1 MKLEAPR
8 LPATPESAGLME
20 SVRHAREQVE
30 DVVGRLFQGELL
42 EHSQLGEVEFRGCIF
57 ENCRLTGA
65 VFQRVAFTDVL
76 FKDCD
81 LSGAVWQRCGTQRCA
96 LRDCKAAGGDFSG
109 AKLRHFLAEN
119 CRMPYAN
126 FSGAVCRP
134 AAFTDLSRFA
144 LSQLTM
150 RLAVFLSPLMI
161 RTFSYSSS

>member
-8 LPATPESAGLME
+8 LPAAPESAGLME

-96 LRDCKAAGGDFSG
+96 LRDCKAAGVISPAPSCAISWRKTAG
-109 AKLRHFLAEN
+109 
-119 CRMPYAN
+119 CPMPTFPARYAVPPR
-126 FSGAVCRP
+126 SSAATWKTVCFWKAR
-134 AAFTDLSRFA
+134 
-144 LSQLTM
+144 
-150 RLAVFLSPLMI
+150 
-161 RTFSYSSS
+161 

>member
-8 LPATPESAGLME
+8 LPAAPESAGLME

-81 LSGAVWQRCGTQRCA
+81 LSGRRLAAVRYPA
-96 LRDCKAAGGDFSG
+96 LCAAGLQGG
-109 AKLRHFLAEN
+109 
-119 CRMPYAN
+119 
-126 FSGAVCRP
+126 GG
-134 AAFTDLSRFA
+134 
-144 LSQLTM
+144 
-150 RLAVFLSPLMI
+150 
-161 RTFSYSSS
+161 

>member
-8 LPATPESAGLME
+8 LPATHESAGLME

-81 LSGAVWQRCGTQRCA
+81 LSGAVWQRNNNRLPNGMRCSSRINT
-96 LRDCKAAGGDFSG
+96 LFSAGAGSKWRFS
-109 AKLRHFLAEN
+109 
-119 CRMPYAN
+119 
-126 FSGAVCRP
+126 
-134 AAFTDLSRFA
+134 
-144 LSQLTM
+144 
-150 RLAVFLSPLMI
+150 
-161 RTFSYSSS
+161 